1 MQVALSTNNDPE
13 TACRPFQE
21 GRDGFVMGV
30 RAGIVVFESLDS
42 AKERGAEIYA
52 EVVGYGSS
60 GDAHHITAPAP
71 EGGGSRA
78 TSCFR

>member
-1 MQVALSTNNDPE
+1 MALLW
-13 TACRPFQE
+13 A
-21 GRDGFVMGV
+21 G
-30 RAGIVVFESLDS
+30 AGIVVLESLDS

-71 EGGGSRA
+71 EGKVA
-78 TSCFR
+78 HELCKLL